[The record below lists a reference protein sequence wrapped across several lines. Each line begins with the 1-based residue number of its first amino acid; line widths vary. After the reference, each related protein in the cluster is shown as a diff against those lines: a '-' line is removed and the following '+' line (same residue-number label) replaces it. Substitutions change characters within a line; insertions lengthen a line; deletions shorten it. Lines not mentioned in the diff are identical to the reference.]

1 MAITGL
7 IIFIIDIISGRAQ
20 WAPFCVG
27 SREETSSLKLAA
39 GSALAFLAGSFI
51 LIEFDNYS
59 NSIERSL
66 IMKLFSFSLPN
77 NTLEQFQFLKLS

>member
-20 WAPFCVG
+20 WVPFCVG

-39 GSALAFLAGSFI
+39 GFALLFLVVSFI
-51 LIEFDNYS
+51 IIEFDNYS
-59 NSIERSL
+59 NSIKHSL
-66 IMKLFSFSLPN
+66 IMKLSLFLYLTTRWNSLSF
-77 NTLEQFQFLKLS
+77 